1 MERRGGQ
8 DHPARI
14 YGVSSSTMRSRAFLC
29 RFVSVHRTGTILTRG
44 NDLPGFAAAPEGKF
58 NNRESGVEK
67 KDLGGGDNCF
77 REYRWRE
84 MDELFFE
91 ISIYYR

>member
-1 MERRGGQ
+1 
-8 DHPARI
+8 
-14 YGVSSSTMRSRAFLC
+14 MRSRAFLC